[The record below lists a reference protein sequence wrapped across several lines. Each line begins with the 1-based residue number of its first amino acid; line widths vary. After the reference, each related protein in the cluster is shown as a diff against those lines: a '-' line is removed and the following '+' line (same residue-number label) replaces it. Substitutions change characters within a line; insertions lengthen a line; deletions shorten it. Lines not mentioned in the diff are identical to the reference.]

1 MKRVLAILA
10 GAILAVSVPL
20 AAAQDTKTTR
30 GSVTAV
36 GGSSITVK
44 TGDAT
49 QTFNIDDK
57 TDITARGASTA
68 TRTARAAGK
77 AGPTIADIVKVGDGV
92 EIKYHEAGMHAASVR
107 VLPQSA
113 NLNPP
118 PPPPPPA
125 PKTMTATGVVT
136 AVTGTSLTLKTKE
149 GEQTFVIDA
158 KTEVVGKGLGTKSA
172 QAKEAGKTTVLS
184 DFVGA
189 GDEVGVRYTERDGAK
204 HASEVRVD
212 RKAVK

>member
-10 GAILAVSVPL
+10 GAILVVSVPL
-20 AAAQDTKTTR
+20 AAAQDTKTIK

-36 GGSSITVK
+36 GGSSITIK
-44 TGDAT
+44 AGDAL

-68 TRTARAAGK
+68 TRTAKASGK
-77 AGPTIADIVKVGDGV
+77 SGPTLADIVKVGDGV
-92 EIKYHEAGMHAASVR
+92 EVKYHEAGMHAASVR
-107 VLPQSA
+107 VLPEGA

-125 PKTMTATGVVT
+125 PRSQTATGVVT
-136 AVTGTSLTLKTKE
+136 AVSGTSLTVKTKD

-158 KTEVVGKGLGTKSA
+158 KTEIVGKGLGTKSA
-172 QAKEAGKTTVLS
+172 EAKAAGKKTVLS

-189 GDEVGVRYTERDGAK
+189 GDEVGVRYTEHDGAK

-212 RKAVK
+212 RKAPK